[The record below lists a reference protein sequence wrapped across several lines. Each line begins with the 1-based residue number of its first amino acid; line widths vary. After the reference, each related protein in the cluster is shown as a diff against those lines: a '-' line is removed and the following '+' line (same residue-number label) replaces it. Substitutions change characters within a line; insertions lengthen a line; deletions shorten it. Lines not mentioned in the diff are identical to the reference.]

1 MRLYYTGA
9 QQYRAVQP
17 QPTAALGGY
26 PSATL
31 VANDSLEAV
40 FESVSP
46 YGRQQGQDQV
56 RCLALL
62 NESPQPASALRVTLE
77 DHPDLATLL
86 GPEGAPVLALEV
98 GLALP
103 NIDHQGNPYFEQVP
117 DGGAAPYYATFGTD
131 VQLGDE
137 LEPGQYVGLW
147 LRLRPVRPGQPAAS
161 AQAAPAPVPPIPAYL
176 PHLLRFSWSQ

>member
-9 QQYRAVQP
+9 QQYRAAQA

-31 VANDSLEAV
+31 VSNDALEAV
-40 FESVSP
+40 FEAVSP
-46 YGRQQGQDQV
+46 YGRQQGGAQV

-62 NESPQPASALRVTLE
+62 NESPQPATALRVTLE
-77 DHPDLATLL
+77 EHPELAELL
-86 GPEGAPVLALEV
+86 GPASAPSLALEV

-103 NIDHQGNPYFEQVP
+103 NLDHHSNPYFEQVP

-131 VQLGDE
+131 VALSDE
-137 LEPGQYVGLW
+137 LAPGQYVGVW
-147 LRLRPVRPGQPAAS
+147 LRLRPVRSSQPAVAT
-161 AQAAPAPVPPIPAYL
+161 QAVTVPVPPIPAYL
-176 PHLLRFSWSQ
+176 PQLLRFTWS